1 MGEMTFLLPT
11 GIDAA
16 CRHGL
21 ERACLVGGPESVPWP
36 TLAVVQSDRL
46 VLTRETS
53 ESGCLHAPW
62 KVDGSGRFMLS
73 SCTLME
79 REAPY
84 RLLVELARGKLN
96 QVRNQS
102 WEWRTAGLEIPT
114 DFVNN
119 LNRAQQ
125 SFRTAI
131 AAGSPELGDMA
142 AADVLESLA
151 LAGNSLVEAYV
162 EQVFQ
167 LRRERPETSNFDL
180 GCRYQMRPS
189 PKAETE
195 LARLG

>member
-16 CRHGL
+16 SRSGL
-21 ERACLVGGPESVPWP
+21 ERSCLAGGPESVPWP
-36 TLAVVQSDRL
+36 TLAVLDRERL

-96 QVRNQS
+96 QLRNQS
-102 WEWRTAGLEIPT
+102 WEWRAAGLEVPN
-114 DFVNN
+114 DFNNN
-119 LNRAQQ
+119 LKRALQ

-131 AAGSPELGDMA
+131 AAGPPELADMA

-162 EQVFQ
+162 EQVFR
-167 LRRERPETSNFDL
+167 LRTDRDTSNFDL
-180 GCRYQMRPS
+180 GCRYQ
-189 PKAETE
+189 
-195 LARLG
+195 